1 MTTAT
6 LSLASFSFESSE
18 LFNGNKQDK
27 VFKKWLIILFL
38 IYLLVGLLVPLF
50 ERPVVSREVKEQMPP
65 QLTKIILKKKEEPKE
80 KPIEPEKIE
89 VKEEPKEI
97 EPPKTKRAVA
107 KEKAKS
113 SGLAA
118 MKDDL
123 FALRDAFTVTPK
135 TVALKK
141 NESNVTEPV
150 KRNLLAAKANEKS
163 KSLQAVK
170 TITTAASDKLATKN
184 TQQVR
189 LAAEEIIADG
199 IDQNSTETGEQLTS
213 NTRSE
218 LKLRQTL
225 EANKARLYALY
236 NRALRKDPFL
246 SGKVLF
252 EIEILPDGS
261 VSQVSIQSSALENKK
276 LERQLVLAMKKL
288 NFGAENV
295 DVMTTIWAVE
305 FLPR

>member
-1 MTTAT
+1 MTAAT
-6 LSLASFSFESSE
+6 LSLASFSFDSSE

-27 VFKKWLIILFL
+27 SFKKWLIILFL
-38 IYLLVGLLVPLF
+38 LYLLVGLLVPLF
-50 ERPVVSREVKEQMPP
+50 ERPIVSREVKEQMPP

-97 EPPKTKRAVA
+97 EPPKTKRAAA

-118 MKDDL
+118 MKDDF
-123 FALRDAFTVTPK
+123 FALREAFVIAPK
-135 TVALKK
+135 TATLQK
-141 NESNVTEPV
+141 NDSKTVEPV

-163 KSLQAVK
+163 KNLQAVK
-170 TITTAASDKLATKN
+170 TVSTAASDRLATKS

-189 LAAEEIIADG
+189 LAAEEVIADG
-199 IDQNSTETGEQLTS
+199 IDENSVETGEQLS

-252 EIEILPDGS
+252 EIEILPDGR
-261 VSQVSIQSSALENKK
+261 VNQVKIQSSALENKK
-276 LERQLVLAMKKL
+276 LERQLTLAMKKL
-288 NFGAENV
+288 NFGAEDV
-295 DVMTTIWAVE
+295 DMMTTIWAVE